1 MNLNFVFVFNMM
13 MMMRM
18 VVMALGIDGEEG
30 SMKEGITSEMEDH
43 KEEI

>member
-1 MNLNFVFVFNMM
+1 MDLNFVFIFNMM
-13 MMMRM
+13 MRRRM

-30 SMKEGITSEMEDH
+30 SMKEGITSDMEDL